1 MDTLIKIKVKMNQNQ
16 KLYEIS
22 ILKHDTIKKL
32 KEEVEQKTSIP
43 VLQQNLVYNGKVL
56 KDENKLN
63 DYEIDNDAI
72 ITLVKKPSISD
83 IQNQQSNNLPI
94 NNNNIIDDNNQF
106 KEVETIPNIAPLFSD
121 VDPYSLF
128 NMFFQ
133 NPVFRNVMGKCD
145 IKDLEAVIN
154 DPIRLQMISQIFKNQ
169 STI

>member
-32 KEEVEQKTSIP
+32 KEEVEKKTSIP
-43 VLQQNLVYNGKVL
+43 VLQQNLVYKGKAL

-106 KEVETIPNIAPLFSD
+106 KEDETIPNIGPLFSD
-121 VDPYSLF
+121 EDPLSLF
-128 NMFFQ
+128 NMYFQ
-133 NPVFRNVMGKCD
+133 YPVFRNIVGNGAAK
-145 IKDLEAVIN
+145 I
-154 DPIRLQMISQIFKNQ
+154 
-169 STI
+169 